1 MPALQNPPRQ
11 FRDCVPANALYVS
24 GTARRRPMS
33 EPAMIETALI
43 ESPCVKICTLDAQ
56 QRLCLGCGRTVDEIA
71 RWAGMT
77 PEDRRRVMN
86 ALPERLA
93 AFNASQEFTG

>member
-1 MPALQNPPRQ
+1 
-11 FRDCVPANALYVS
+11 
-24 GTARRRPMS
+24 MS

-43 ESPCVKICTLDAQ
+43 ESPCVKICMLDAQ
-56 QRLCLGCGRTVDEIA
+56 RKLCVGCGRTVDEIA

-77 PEDRRRVMN
+77 PEDRRRVMH